1 MTEEEQKRYYELYT
15 MLWKLL
21 RKALSGMTTTTNME
35 KFAND
40 IREEALVLLEEYHD
54 LDYEAVYGLTNS
66 TVILF
71 NRAYESLPQPEREAE
86 QMDIFT
92 IGKQERAQAR

>member
-35 KFAND
+35 KFADD
-40 IREEALVLLEEYHD
+40 IREEALVLLEEYRD
-54 LDYEAVYGLTNS
+54 LDYEAVYGLANS

-71 NRAYESLPQPEREAE
+71 NRAYDNLPRPEREAE
-86 QMDIFT
+86 QMDIFSL
-92 IGKQERAQAR
+92 GKGA

>member
-35 KFAND
+35 KFADD
-40 IREEALVLLEEYHD
+40 IREEALVLLEEYRD
-54 LDYEAVYGLTNS
+54 LDYEAVYGLSNS
-66 TVILF
+66 TMILF
-71 NRAYESLPQPEREAE
+71 YRAYESLPRPEREAE
-86 QMDIFT
+86 QLDIFSL
-92 IGKQERAQAR
+92 GKGA

>member
-40 IREEALVLLEEYHD
+40 IREEALVLLEEYRD
-54 LDYEAVYGLTNS
+54 LDYEAVYGLANS

-71 NRAYESLPQPEREAE
+71 NRAYENLPRPEREAE
-86 QMDIFT
+86 QMDIFSL
-92 IGKQERAQAR
+92 GKGA